1 MRKAVYFLLLTAT
14 LFSAGL
20 LERGIAYYLEGD
32 LKNAGLLWE
41 KYFSS
46 RQDPIAIG
54 FKKLAQGEFVE
65 ASVAF
70 NSYRKESRYAYYGKY
85 EWLKYLG
92 LSLAVSD
99 IGYFQRDWFAAKARE
114 FAPSSPIVTFVQG
127 VFDLQMGRL
136 KRAEKRLLSS
146 TKKLKDGV
154 FSYFLGL
161 LYIQKGE
168 LEKAEEIFNTY
179 RFPALGLELAKAYR
193 ENGQEIK
200 AWEILKSLPRNKKV
214 VEAMADLAFSL
225 ERDYMVKEV
234 QGYITDEQLLKETE
248 AYFLVR
254 KGKCGKAKK
263 ILKKLSLFRP
273 TDYHIW
279 DWLAKCEKKREK
291 RLKYLYLSFF
301 NGGEVPN
308 LFGVK
313 KHRVLKIDKAKW
325 LGEDNLVLLGRLSG
339 KDIYGLYLWNPEA
352 GTKFLIP
359 LRAEV
364 EDFFPQKDGQSLVIS
379 TIDRVRGKRSFYVWK
394 VGERRPKKTVVLRL
408 TGEGFVGEIR
418 DSILLVYSKDFLTLP
433 FRSPFKKIV
442 NIRNYYPLYS
452 SNFPYFFVQ
461 YDLRRR
467 RARKIGS
474 IRNLPFVPE
483 SIDRYLLLKKIYSE
497 SPGFRSII
505 DSHSS
510 VASETVKI
518 DFLDSQNA
526 VVYRLNTG
534 KRFLL
539 GYIKDGNWHP
549 LRIREGKEEYEFLTW
564 IPDLNGFVCRNEDE
578 RGYIYWKN
586 RGKFKKLEKKMGDAV
601 YLAGK
606 IYFIAGDDEGK
617 KRLYLYDIA
626 RDDTEKLTDYLWT
639 RAGELNGH
647 LILKDPTT
655 TVYMMKQKA
664 IYPVYVEDN
673 KIVIFNRSYS
683 KAFLYLSLLRDVYI
697 VNLK

>member
-1 MRKAVYFLLLTAT
+1 MRKAAYFFLLTIT

-20 LERGIAYYLEGD
+20 LERGIAYYLEGN
-32 LKNAGLLWE
+32 LQKAELLWG

-46 RQDPIAIG
+46 RHDPIATG

-70 NSYRKESRYAYYGKY
+70 NSYRKESRDAYYGKY

-99 IGYFQRDWFAAKARE
+99 IGYFQREWFAARARE
-114 FAPSSPIVTFVQG
+114 FAPSSPIVIFVQG
-127 VFDLQMGRL
+127 VYDLQMGRL
-136 KRAEKRLLSS
+136 KRAERRLLMA

-168 LEKAEEIFNTY
+168 LDKAEKIFDSN
-179 RFPALGLELAKAYR
+179 RFPDLGLELAKAYR
-193 ENGQEIK
+193 ERGQEIK
-200 AWEILKSLPRNKKV
+200 AWEILKRLPKDRKV
-214 VEAMADLAFSL
+214 VEAMVDLAFSL

-234 QGYITDEQLLKETE
+234 QSYITDENLFKETE
-248 AYFLVR
+248 AYFLVK

-301 NGGEVPN
+301 NGGDVPN

-313 KHRVLKIDKAKW
+313 KYRVLKIDKAKW
-325 LGEDNLVLLGRLSG
+325 LGEDNLIILGRLSG
-339 KDIYGLYLWNPEA
+339 GDTYGLYLWNPEA
-352 GTKFLIP
+352 GTKIPIP

-364 EDFFPQKDGQSLVIS
+364 DDFFPQKDGQSLVIS

-408 TGEGFVGEIR
+408 TGEEFVGEIR
-418 DSILLVYSKDFLTLP
+418 DDILLIYSKDFLTLP

-467 RARKIGS
+467 RARKIRS
-474 IRNLPFVPE
+474 INHLPFLPE
-483 SIDRYLLLKKIYSE
+483 SIDRYLLLRKIYRQN
-497 SPGFRSII
+497 PGFRSII

-526 VVYRLNTG
+526 VVYRMNNG
-534 KRFLL
+534 KKFLL
-539 GYIKDGNWHP
+539 GYIKEGSWYSM
-549 LRIREGKEEYEFLTW
+549 RIREGKEEYEFITW
-564 IPDLNGFVCRNEDE
+564 IPDLNGFVCRNSDG

-586 RGKFKKLEKKMGDAV
+586 RGKFKKLEKRMGDAV
-601 YLAGK
+601 YLAGNL
-606 IYFIAGDDEGK
+606 YFIAGDDEGK
-617 KRLYLYDIA
+617 KRLYLYDISK
-626 RDDTEKLTDYLWT
+626 DDTEKLTDYLWT
-639 RAGELNGH
+639 SAGELNGR

-655 TVYMMKQKA
+655 TVYMLKEKS

-673 KIVIFNRSYS
+673 KIVIFNHSYS
-683 KAFLYLSLLRDVYI
+683 KAFLFLPLLRNVY
-697 VNLK
+697 LASL